1 MKLIIGTALC
11 KGQNWNCTTID
22 DNVLSPRQV
31 AIYWQ
36 HCKKNKIKPYKPKNL
51 HILEPEDEERRILFM
66 VPKWIS
72 K

>member
-1 MKLIIGTALC
+1 MFCPQDKWLYIG
-11 KGQNWNCTTID
+11 NI
-22 DNVLSPRQV
+22 V
-31 AIYWQ
+31 
-36 HCKKNKIKPYKPKNL
+36 KKNKIKPYKPKNL